1 MLCHSLLLTE
11 MFCVT
16 QAELA
21 DPKSAYG
28 AGLIVACEAQQALAT
43 HRFVMSVDVELQQSS
58 DPALRAAPL

>member
-1 MLCHSLLLTE
+1 
-11 MFCVT
+11 VT

-28 AGLIVACEAQQALAT
+28 AGLIVACEAQQALAK